1 METNT
6 QQADIICIY
15 CTAPLYMVPD
25 REGHV
30 DGYVDEE
37 GRERCPDSGW
47 HRPVLTVEAI
57 A

>member
-6 QQADIICIY
+6 EKADIICIY
-15 CTAPLYMVPD
+15 CTAPLHLD
-25 REGHV
+25 DDGLLADDEGFLT
-30 DGYVDEE
+30 
-37 GRERCPDSGW
+37 CPDSAQ